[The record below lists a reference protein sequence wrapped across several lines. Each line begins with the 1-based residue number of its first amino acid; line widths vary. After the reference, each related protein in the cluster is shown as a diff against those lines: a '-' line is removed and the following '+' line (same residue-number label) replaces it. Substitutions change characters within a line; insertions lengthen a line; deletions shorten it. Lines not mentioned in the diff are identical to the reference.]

1 MFLDELFYALGQ
13 AYGLTCAAIYDTG
26 NFALHNDG
34 TDYFRQLVHGNK
46 VVFVFPVVN
55 GNVSLPSSAARSNL
69 QKMELFFL
77 SSPRI

>member
-46 VVFVFPVVN
+46 VVFVF
-55 GNVSLPSSAARSNL
+55 S
-69 QKMELFFL
+69 Q
-77 SSPRI
+77 

>member
-46 VVFVFPVVN
+46 VVFVF
-55 GNVSLPSSAARSNL
+55 SRSEWKCFSS
-69 QKMELFFL
+69 FFG
-77 SSPRI
+77 REE